1 MTITDKI
8 AQEAETTISKYEIHG
23 LVCGVASSNQAG
35 NTDVANIVEDLCNKD
50 CQRESLDE
58 LVVTSIREL
67 DDELLA
73 FSPLLPDN
81 DLPLR
86 ERLVAL
92 RDWVLGFLNGYAV
105 LAPSKPPAEVEET
118 IADFAKIADVDM
130 NTIESEEMEKSYSE
144 VIEFLRIGTMLIR
157 ENARN

>member
-1 MTITDKI
+1 M
-8 AQEAETTISKYEIHG
+8 
-23 LVCGVASSNQAG
+23 CGVASSNRAG
-35 NTDVANIVEDLCNKD
+35 NTDVADIVGDLCNKD
-50 CQRESLDE
+50 RQRENLDE
-58 LVVTSIREL
+58 LVMASIREL

-81 DLPLR
+81 DLPLG

-92 RDWVLGFLNGYAV
+92 REWVLGFLNGYAV
-105 LAPSKPPAEVEET
+105 FASPKPPAEVEET

-144 VIEFLRIGTMLIR
+144 VVEFLRIGTMLIR
-157 ENARN
+157 DNARN